1 MGCGDAMEV
10 RNIPCQEER
19 KAWKKRE
26 REREASD
33 ERASE
38 RGREDEERARAGDR
52 QTRHR
57 RWAAYRAAY
66 ESFYHIP
73 RR

>member
-1 MGCGDAMEV
+1 MEV

-19 KAWKKRE
+19 KAWNERE
-26 REREASD
+26 RERER
-33 ERASE
+33 ERNERRASE

-57 RWAAYRAAY
+57 RWAAYSAA
-66 ESFYHIP
+66 
-73 RR
+73 